1 MQPAEPTSSPN
12 PNDATDLIENND
24 RVLAVVRKHWIG
36 IAGMCILAVVAAITA
51 VVLGVFV
58 IPDLKLSSEA
68 LRLATA
74 GAIIAGIFMVVIF
87 YVVIYVYEQS
97 KLTLT
102 DRSIVQMVQKGLF
115 NRKTSRLSMSNVED
129 VNVEQR
135 GLAAHIFNYGTLT
148 VQTAG
153 EEDNFVFSQCPN
165 ANVYAEQILEARQAY
180 ARHHTL
186 DS

>member
-1 MQPAEPTSSPN
+1 MSPS
-12 PNDATDLIENND
+12 PSDAADLIENSD

-36 IAGMCILAVVAAITA
+36 VVGMYVLAVAAAITA
-51 VVLGVFV
+51 VVLAVFV

-74 GAIIAGIFMVVIF
+74 AAIIVCIFMIVIF
-87 YVVIYVYEQS
+87 YVLVYVYEQS

-102 DRSIVQMVQKGLF
+102 DRSLVQMVQKGLF
-115 NRKTSRLSMSNVED
+115 NKKISRLSMSNVED

-135 GLAAHIFNYGTLT
+135 GLVAHIFNYGTLT

-153 EEDNFVFSQCPN
+153 EDDNFVFSQCPN

-186 DS
+186 DG